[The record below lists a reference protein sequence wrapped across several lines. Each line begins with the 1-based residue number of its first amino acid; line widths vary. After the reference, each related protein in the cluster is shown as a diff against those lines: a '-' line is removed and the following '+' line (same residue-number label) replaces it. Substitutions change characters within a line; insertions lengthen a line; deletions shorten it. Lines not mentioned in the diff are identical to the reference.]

1 MDDHSLL
8 LPLLHETAIMPGS
21 RNGEGGRHLPN
32 VVMAKNHES
41 REAGGEARRREE
53 VHLPPLVAPGNVG
66 RGKAEPAAAGVSE
79 LEEEEMSGEE
89 GESLPRIMSQL
100 TDLKFPSSSS
110 SDEHTLEEEE
120 EGDGREGGL
129 TFGGSEAG
137 KPPPYPELGVG
148 RLPWPA
154 VLQYLRESESEASRY
169 FSLDRVTETE
179 PADDQRD
186 KGVCPRGKQ
195 KKELAEEAAGSS
207 SGNGAGRQGGG
218 AAGPVMEGTYS
229 ECVFCGRPAPQ
240 WSVLQS
246 ATGAGEVIANIA
258 RDCYTEMAVGL
269 RVHSFY
275 THSPNP
281 RRAVLSSR
289 STVCW
294 YQLASSR

>member
-1 MDDHSLL
+1 
-8 LPLLHETAIMPGS
+8 MPGN

-32 VVMAKNHES
+32 VVTAKNHES
-41 REAGGEARRREE
+41 REAGGEARRRKE

-66 RGKAEPAAAGVSE
+66 REPAAAGVSE
-79 LEEEEMSGEE
+79 LEEEEMSSEE

-120 EGDGREGGL
+120 EEGDGREVGL
-129 TFGGSEAG
+129 TFGGSEVG

-186 KGVCPRGKQ
+186 KGVCQRGKQ
-195 KKELAEEAAGSS
+195 KKELAEEAGSS
-207 SGNGAGRQGGG
+207 TGRQGGG

-229 ECVFCGRPAPQ
+229 ECIFCGRPAPQ

-258 RDCYTEMAVGL
+258 RDCCTYIARDCCTYIARDCCTEMAVGL

-275 THSPNP
+275 TCSPNP
-281 RRAVLSSR
+281 RCAVFSSR

-294 YQLASSR
+294 YPLASSR